1 MEDDDV
7 EGDDV
12 NGEED
17 DEVENDD
24 VEEEDNDVEE
34 EDRIA
39 GERRRSPLRPSVS
52 NMVSWE
58 TPHRWMFFWES
69 HLGMGDF

>member
-24 VEEEDNDVEE
+24 EEEDNDVEE